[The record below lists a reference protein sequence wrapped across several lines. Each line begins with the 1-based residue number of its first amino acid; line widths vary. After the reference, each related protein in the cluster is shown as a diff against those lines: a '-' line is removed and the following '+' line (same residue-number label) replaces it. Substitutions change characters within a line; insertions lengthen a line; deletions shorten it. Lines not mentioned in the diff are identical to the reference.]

1 MWLARL
7 VHEWEANVDS
17 WPYWAFGAAML
28 ALFWILARSAA
39 NASRQRLRQQLG
51 LPTKSPVT
59 PREWAALMAFKNTD
73 ATLRNTFPRM
83 SEAQRQAL
91 AQEVLRDSGV
101 LPMANADGEDTA
113 GT

>member
-1 MWLARL
+1 M
-7 VHEWEANVDS
+7 DS
-17 WPYWAFGAAML
+17 WPYWAFGAAMF

-39 NASRQRLRQQLG
+39 NASQQRLRQQLG

-59 PREWAALMAFKNTD
+59 PREWAALMAFKNTH